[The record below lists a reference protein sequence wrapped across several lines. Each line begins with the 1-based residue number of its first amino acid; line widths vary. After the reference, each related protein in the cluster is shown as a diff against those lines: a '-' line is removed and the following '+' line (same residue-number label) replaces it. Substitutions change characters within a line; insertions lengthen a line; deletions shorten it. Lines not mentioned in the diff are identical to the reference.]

1 VRHVPETCFIWI
13 PRRFSQNFH
22 TITAIKSPTIL
33 YTVRVPRYKITLLF
47 TIFWR
52 SLIVSYEEAL
62 DHLSRDDRFKA
73 TVYAMNTL
81 LIHKGI
87 YTQEEFQQLFVE
99 WASKQGKI
107 STREVSHEARISG

>member
-1 VRHVPETCFIWI
+1 MDFEAIFTKFHVI
-13 PRRFSQNFH
+13 
-22 TITAIKSPTIL
+22 AAMKSLTIL
-33 YTVRVPRYKITLLF
+33 YTGCAPRYKITLRF

-87 YTQEEFQQLFVE
+87 YTQKEFQQLFVE
-99 WASKQGKI
+99 WASKQSKI
-107 STREVSHEARISG
+107 STQGVSQVARISV